1 MHAGVLLSG
10 QIVALVNYMNQIL
23 VELVKLANL
32 IVTISRALASL
43 GRVEQILDTQPE
55 MHYPEK
61 MPVLSCPE
69 EAVRFEHVSLSYAK
83 ASLASLT
90 DISFEAKD
98 WHHRW
103 YRQWQEQSC
112 ASHRTLL

>member
-1 MHAGVLLSG
+1 M
-10 QIVALVNYMNQIL
+10 
-23 VELVKLANL
+23 

-90 DISFEAKD
+90 DISFEARLARRLVSSAGPAVARAVLCISSD
-98 WHHRW
+98 AFMMLQRDMFI
-103 YRQWQEQSC
+103 
-112 ASHRTLL
+112 